1 MNGGSLIKTI
11 LNRPTRRSKLNRRLR
26 RRQRLRKLASGTLMT
41 AALTSI
47 VDVLAVEPRWVKIKR
62 VNVPIPNLPPVWDGV
77 RIVQLTDLHLG
88 KFVSLDYI
96 RKIVKRTNVLSP
108 DVIVL
113 TGDFVNDGNTIVDGL
128 ERVLSALQSKFG
140 KFAVLGNHDHWAGAG
155 AIREVLD
162 KAGIVDLSNKSALLE
177 RDCEQICFA
186 GVDDL
191 WTATQDLSGALKD
204 IPKEVPRILLS
215 HNPDYAEEMPPSP
228 RVDLMLCGHTH
239 GGQFKVPFGSRLW
252 LPIRHS
258 KYAAGLVEGP
268 HCLVYTSVGVGMVG
282 LPIRFNCRPEI
293 SLIILRRR

>member
-96 RKIVKRTNVLSP
+96 RKIVKRTNVLFP

-140 KFAVLGNHDHWAGAG
+140 KFAVLGNHDHWEGAG

-162 KAGIVDLSNKSALLE
+162 KAGIVDLSNKSVVLE
-177 RDCEQICFA
+177 RAGEQICFA

-204 IPKEVPRILLS
+204 IPEEVPRILLS

-293 SLIILRRR
+293 PIITLRQR